1 MPVLSGK
8 AYWAKLHTPMG
19 TSLSPDDKRYS
30 LDVGNLDKSN
40 LKLAKDLGMTIKTDD
55 PDSGKNNAGLKEK
68 FVTLK
73 RYGYDYNGNLNTKP
87 PVVDSENNQ
96 LGDEMYRKIGNGSTV
111 NVRFSSKTT
120 KNGFSQFHL
129 EAVQVTE
136 LIRYDAPDSGSN
148 ETFDVVK
155 DGYTASAENVTE
167 EDIPF

>member
-1 MPVLSGK
+1 MPVISGK

-19 TSLSPDDKRYS
+19 TNLSPDDKRYS

-73 RYGYDYNGNLNTKP
+73 KYGYDYNGNLNPKP

-96 LGDEMYRKIGNGSTV
+96 LADEMYRKIGNGSEV

-120 KNGFSQFHL
+120 KNGFTQFHL
-129 EAVQVTE
+129 EAVQVTD
-136 LIRYDAPDSGSN
+136 LIRYDSPDVESN

-155 DGYTASAENVTE
+155 DGYTASE
-167 EDIPF
+167 ETMPEDDIPF